1 MGRRISLGSS
11 VGGEASQRLS
21 VFSELATPSKPTP
34 SKEPSMLSPVSE
46 ALNASVRAARS
57 KKAVKEPARP
67 IDLAS
72 AAELSALAAEF
83 VPTAP
88 AEPKPAADSLRAN
101 AAEFV
106 PTAAP
111 APAPPSAF
119 LPAAL
124 PSVAVPPS
132 VAALPVPPPPGT
144 AVLRASLQRAS
155 QKAEHATLRAASL
168 ESELRAQQASMAR
181 ELQIAREAES
191 AQREACTAAQDAHA
205 EASHQKEQLLAQ
217 VRAVTAARR
226 EEAAKLLD
234 LQREHA
240 ALVAKHEA
248 LLKEREGAPLAP
260 RPPLAKAMLPAATAR
275 PVLAMTAAAPV
286 AAAGALVPKPGGGR
300 HRGSRGG
307 KGKSEKSKAEAAAK
321 ENRGHAAA
329 QERLPRRLE
338 RRSA

>member
-46 ALNASVRAARS
+46 ALNASVRAAR
-57 KKAVKEPARP
+57 KKVVKEPARP

-106 PTAAP
+106 PTA

-248 LLKEREGAPLAP
+248 LLKEREGAPPAP
-260 RPPLAKAMLPAATAR
+260 RPPLAKAVLPAATAR

>member
-1 MGRRISLGSS
+1 M
-11 VGGEASQRLS
+11 
-21 VFSELATPSKPTP
+21 
-34 SKEPSMLSPVSE
+34 
-46 ALNASVRAARS
+46 
-57 KKAVKEPARP
+57 
-67 IDLAS
+67 
-72 AAELSALAAEF
+72 
-83 VPTAP
+83 
-88 AEPKPAADSLRAN
+88 
-101 AAEFV
+101 
-106 PTAAP
+106 
-111 APAPPSAF
+111 
-119 LPAAL
+119 
-124 PSVAVPPS
+124 PPS

-248 LLKEREGAPLAP
+248 LLKEREGAPPAP
-260 RPPLAKAMLPAATAR
+260 RPPLAKAVLPAATAR
-275 PVLAMTAAAPV
+275 PVLAMTAAAPA
-286 AAAGALVPKPGGGR
+286 AAAGARCRSP
-300 HRGSRGG
+300 
-307 KGKSEKSKAEAAAK
+307 AEGATAGAAAA
-321 ENRGHAAA
+321 RARA
-329 QERLPRRLE
+329 RSRRRRPRRRRTAATRP
-338 RRSA
+338 RRSACRAASSGAAPEPGGDRGAWRPAARPRTAVDAVRDDAICDDSRCSVG

>member
-1 MGRRISLGSS
+1 
-11 VGGEASQRLS
+11 
-21 VFSELATPSKPTP
+21 
-34 SKEPSMLSPVSE
+34 
-46 ALNASVRAARS
+46 
-57 KKAVKEPARP
+57 
-67 IDLAS
+67 
-72 AAELSALAAEF
+72 
-83 VPTAP
+83 
-88 AEPKPAADSLRAN
+88 
-101 AAEFV
+101 
-106 PTAAP
+106 
-111 APAPPSAF
+111 
-119 LPAAL
+119 
-124 PSVAVPPS
+124 
-132 VAALPVPPPPGT
+132 
-144 AVLRASLQRAS
+144 
-155 QKAEHATLRAASL
+155 
-168 ESELRAQQASMAR
+168 MAR

-248 LLKEREGAPLAP
+248 LLKEREGAPPAP
-260 RPPLAKAMLPAATAR
+260 RPPLAKAVLPAATAR

>member
-1 MGRRISLGSS
+1 
-11 VGGEASQRLS
+11 
-21 VFSELATPSKPTP
+21 
-34 SKEPSMLSPVSE
+34 MLSPVSE
-46 ALNASVRAARS
+46 ALNASVRAAR

-106 PTAAP
+106 PTA

-248 LLKEREGAPLAP
+248 LLKERERAPPAP
-260 RPPLAKAMLPAATAR
+260 RPPLAMAVLPAATAR
-275 PVLAMTAAAPV
+275 PVLAMTAAA
-286 AAAGALVPKPGGGR
+286 AGRRRPGAEARRGR
-300 HRGSRGG
+300 PWEPRQGQD
-307 KGKSEKSKAEAAAK
+307 EKSKAEETAAT
-321 ENRGHAAA
+321 RPRR
-329 QERLPRRLE
+329 RLPGPSSGAAREGHGPAPLLPRTAVDAARRCDLRFDE
-338 RRSA
+338 ICGVMWPRCAALRIAI